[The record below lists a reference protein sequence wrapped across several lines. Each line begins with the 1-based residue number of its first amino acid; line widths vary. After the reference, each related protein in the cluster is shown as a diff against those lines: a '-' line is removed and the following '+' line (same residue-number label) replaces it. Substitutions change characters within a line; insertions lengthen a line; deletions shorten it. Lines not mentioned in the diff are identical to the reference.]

1 MDLHPST
8 HVQLNFF
15 KDRCLGYVVFECHAN
30 SHINWESFA
39 HRDQQKTCLRYAT
52 PKLRSQKT
60 SSFGS

>member
-8 HVQLNFF
+8 HVQLKFF

-52 PKLRSQKT
+52 PKLRS
-60 SSFGS
+60 